1 MVTKYSIVKKS
12 EDKKN
17 STDVPELEE
26 LLNKDAQSQT
36 ESESGSETASD
47 NSDSDSESSTD
58 TDSDS
63 SKGPGSKSGSVMSVR
78 SNSSCSSNHS
88 NESFDDEEIMQK
100 DALYYILSKFFLSSD
115 GTKNIVDVLMD
126 IQKKLK

>member
-1 MVTKYSIVKKS
+1 MVTKYSIVKKAD
-12 EDKKN
+12 DKKN

-36 ESESGSETASD
+36 ESESGSETASE
-47 NSDSDSESSTD
+47 NSDSDYDSESS

-63 SKGPGSKSGSVMSVR
+63 SKGPGSKPGSVMSVR

>member
-12 EDKKN
+12 DDKKN

-36 ESESGSETASD
+36 ESESGSETASE
-47 NSDSDSESSTD
+47 NSDSDYDSESS

-63 SKGPGSKSGSVMSVR
+63 SKGSAPK
-78 SNSSCSSNHS
+78 
-88 NESFDDEEIMQK
+88 
-100 DALYYILSKFFLSSD
+100 L
-115 GTKNIVDVLMD
+115 VL
-126 IQKKLK
+126 